1 MKTYLIPLLVLTAAV
16 LHAQEMPPQA
26 QRALCDYHGLLLA
39 QHVRILQLQLGSAFV
54 TDDFL
59 KQLEKALQQ
68 PAPEHPNTQAERLA
82 AEMFTSLEK
91 RDMDPAALLAALRGH
106 LNQLPI
112 LEDEVLRGMVERK
125 HLLAAQ
131 LVLPVLHAREAA
143 KEQRVLELNLR
154 REGVVALPNGVQ
166 MEVRP
171 GQGSI
176 RNVNRIMT
184 EEGLLDTECITTE
197 CSVDDLPPSIARM
210 MPHIPAGSAWIFW
223 IPAEVTDAIAH
234 EGEDSPTESKSREE
248 LLAELTDGIRYQ
260 SYEAVKK
267 EIEKKNNAGNEI
279 PAPRTRLLKLTVWQ
293 EAEDAPIKPFN
304 RHL

>member
-1 MKTYLIPLLVLTAAV
+1 MKKYLIPLLVLTAAV

-112 LEDEVLRGMVERK
+112 LEDEVLRGMTERK
-125 HLLAAQ
+125 RRLTKQ
-131 LVLPVLHAREAA
+131 LVFPVLNAREAA
-143 KEQRVLELNLR
+143 KEQRVLELNRR
-154 REGVVALPNGVQ
+154 REGVVTLPNGVQ
-166 MEVRP
+166 MEVLP

-210 MPHIPAGSAWIFW
+210 LPHIPAGSAWIFL
-223 IPAEVTDAIAH
+223 IPADVTDAIAH

-248 LLAELTDGIRYQ
+248 LLGELAEGVRYQ
-260 SYEAVKK
+260 SYEAGKK
-267 EIEKKNNAGNEI
+267 EIEEKNNAGNEI

-293 EAEDAPIKPFN
+293 EDEDSPIKPFERN
-304 RHL
+304 

>member
-1 MKTYLIPLLVLTAAV
+1 MKKYLIPLLVLTAAV

-112 LEDEVLRGMVERK
+112 LEDEVLRGMTERK
-125 HLLAAQ
+125 RRLTKQ
-131 LVLPVLHAREAA
+131 LVFPVLNAREAA
-143 KEQRVLELNLR
+143 KEQRVLELNRR
-154 REGVVALPNGVQ
+154 REGVVTLPNGVQ
-166 MEVRP
+166 MEVLP

-184 EEGLLDTECITTE
+184 EEGLADTERFTTE

-223 IPAEVTDAIAH
+223 IPADVTDAIAH

-248 LLAELTDGIRYQ
+248 LLGELAEGVRYQ
-260 SYEAVKK
+260 SYEAGKK
-267 EIEKKNNAGNEI
+267 EIEGKNNAGNEI
-279 PAPRTRLLKLTVWQ
+279 PAPRPRLLKLTVWQ
-293 EAEDAPIKPFN
+293 EDEDSPIKPFERN
-304 RHL
+304 